1 MAKNKIKREHIYHA
15 EAVVLSGHLTLPLVQ
30 EIKPQALS
38 TLREHGGYLSQH
50 AVPYRL
56 EAVLSYQSAY
66 TQVAGNRD
74 QKPGHG
80 WSTLTTSVI
89 EGLNVMEVV
98 TADRVVA
105 QMATDHP
112 LVGYVPTISFL
123 GTRFENLR
131 IAGHPVD
138 LDVDLNVLGPKP
150 ANDSPYT
157 SNADFLNRVAKQCE
171 NIRGCKS
178 LPGDMIKRFTPAAR
192 PDVPEIECSLVNRAE
207 GAFPG
212 KSYGHVIQVPNFG
225 KIYLG
230 VLRIYQSDF
239 KNNVPKKTLFD
250 LTMIYLDMGCP
261 GAGKLGL
268 GNGVL
273 NGASSP

>member
-1 MAKNKIKREHIYHA
+1 MAKTIKREHIYHA
-15 EAVVLSGHLTLPLVQ
+15 EAVALSGHLTLPFVQ

-38 TLREHGGYLSQH
+38 RLREHGGYLSQH
-50 AVPYRL
+50 AAPYRL
-56 EAVLSYQSAY
+56 EAVLSYRSAY

-74 QKPGHG
+74 QKPGRG

-105 QMATDHP
+105 QIATDHP
-112 LVGYVPTISFL
+112 LVGYVPSVSFL

-138 LDVDLNVLGPKP
+138 LDVDLNILGPKP
-150 ANDSPYT
+150 ANDAAYT
-157 SNADFLNRVAKQCE
+157 SSADFLKRLAKQFE
-171 NIRGCKS
+171 GIRGSKD
-178 LPGDMIKRFTPAAR
+178 LPGDMIRRFTPATR
-192 PDVPEIECSLVNRAE
+192 SQVPEVECSLVNRAQ
-207 GAFPG
+207 GSYPG
-212 KSYGHVIQVPNFG
+212 QSFGHVIEVPNFG
-225 KIYLG
+225 KIYLA

-239 KNNVPKKTLFD
+239 KQDIPKKTLFD

-261 GAGKLGL
+261 AAGKLGV

-273 NGASSP
+273 NGATSP